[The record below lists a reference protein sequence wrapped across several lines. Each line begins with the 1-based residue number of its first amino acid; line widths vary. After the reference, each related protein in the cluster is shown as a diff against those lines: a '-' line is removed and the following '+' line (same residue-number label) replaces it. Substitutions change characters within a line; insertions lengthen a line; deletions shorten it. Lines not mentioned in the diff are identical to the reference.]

1 MEDEMMVIQID
12 SRESNNSKIKEYFT
26 KNNIEYFVSKLP
38 CGDYAN
44 PQNMKI
50 IVELKHSHNDGLG
63 ELVTNLCRSVNHQRF
78 VNEINLAKKIGVENF
93 IVLIA
98 SKDIT
103 NVDEI
108 HLWKNKYGKV
118 NPETFENRNT
128 KYQNLWDAA
137 KAILSKNTYIKKKLI
152 SNEHYI

>member
-1 MEDEMMVIQID
+1 MMIIQID
-12 SRESNNSKIKEYFT
+12 SRESNNSKIKEYFI

-50 IVELKHSHNDGLG
+50 IVELKHSHNDGLQ
-63 ELVTNLCRSVNHQRF
+63 ELVNNLCRTVNHQRF
-78 VNEINLAKKIGVENF
+78 KNEILLAKKIGVENF

-103 NVDEI
+103 NIDEI

-118 NPETFENRNT
+118 NPETFEKIVKTFRD
-128 KYQNLWDAA
+128 KYNIQFEFCKPNECGKRIIEL
-137 KAILSKNTYIKKKLI
+137 LEVSK
-152 SNEHYI
+152 

>member
-118 NPETFENRNT
+118 NPETFEKIVKTFKN
-128 KYQNLWDAA
+128 KYNIQFEFCKPNECG
-137 KAILSKNTYIKKKLI
+137 KKIIELLTR
-152 SNEHYI
+152 

>member
-118 NPETFENRNT
+118 NPETFEKIVKTFKN
-128 KYQNLWDAA
+128 KYNIQFEFC
-137 KAILSKNTYIKKKLI
+137 KP
-152 SNEHYI
+152 NECGKRIIELLTR

>member
-1 MEDEMMVIQID
+1 MMVIQID

-118 NPETFENRNT
+118 NPETFEKIVKTFKN
-128 KYQNLWDAA
+128 KYNIQFEFC
-137 KAILSKNTYIKKKLI
+137 KP
-152 SNEHYI
+152 NECGKRIIELLTR

>member
-1 MEDEMMVIQID
+1 MVIQID
-12 SRESNNSKIKEYFT
+12 SRESNNKKIKEYFD
-26 KNNIEYFVSKLP
+26 NIGQEYFVSKLP

-50 IVELKHSHNDGLG
+50 VIELKHSHNDGLG

-78 VNEINLAKKIGVENF
+78 VNEVNLSKKIGVEHF
-93 IVLIA
+93 IILVA

-103 NVDEI
+103 SLDEV

-118 NPETFENRNT
+118 KPFVLEKIMKTLKE
-128 KYQNLWDAA
+128 KYNVEFVFCKPDECG
-137 KAILSKNTYIKKKLI
+137 KKIIELLGVR
-152 SNEHYI
+152 

>member
-1 MEDEMMVIQID
+1 MMVIQID

-50 IVELKHSHNDGLG
+50 VIELKHSHNDGLG

-118 NPETFENRNT
+118 NPKTFEKIVKTFKNKYNIQFEFCKPNECGKRIIELLT
-128 KYQNLWDAA
+128 K
-137 KAILSKNTYIKKKLI
+137 
-152 SNEHYI
+152 

>member
-1 MEDEMMVIQID
+1 MNLILQID
-12 SRESNNSKIKEYFT
+12 SRESNNKKIKEYFDS
-26 KNNIEYFVSKLP
+26 IGQEYFVSKLP

-44 PQNMKI
+44 PQNMKV

-63 ELVTNLCRSVNHQRF
+63 ELVMNLCRSVNHQRF
-78 VNEINLAKKIGVENF
+78 KNEVMLSKKIGVERF

-103 NVDEI
+103 SVDEI

-118 NPETFENRNT
+118 KPETFEKIVKTFRD
-128 KYQNLWDAA
+128 KYDVEFQFCKPNECG
-137 KAILSKNTYIKKKLI
+137 KKIIELLNGDK
-152 SNEHYI
+152 

>member
-1 MEDEMMVIQID
+1 MMVLQID
-12 SRESNNSKIKEYFT
+12 SRESNNKKIKEYFDS
-26 KNNIEYFVSKLP
+26 IGQEYFVSKLP

-50 IVELKHSHNDGLG
+50 VIELKHSHNDGLG

-78 VNEINLAKKIGVENF
+78 VNEINLSKKIGVEHF
-93 IVLIA
+93 IILVA

-103 NVDEI
+103 SLDEV

-118 NPETFENRNT
+118 KPFVLEKIMKTLKE
-128 KYQNLWDAA
+128 KYSVEFVFCKPDECG
-137 KAILSKNTYIKKKLI
+137 KKIIELL
-152 SNEHYI
+152 EARE

>member
-1 MEDEMMVIQID
+1 MNNIIICDT
-12 SRESNNSKIKEYFT
+12 REKGNKKILEYFE
-26 KNNIEYFVSKLP
+26 KVGQDYIVSKLP

-50 IVELKHSHNDGLG
+50 IIELKHSHNDGLG

-78 VNEINLAKKIGVENF
+78 INEINLSKKIRVEHF
-93 IVLIA
+93 IILVA

-103 NVDEI
+103 SLDEV

-118 NPETFENRNT
+118 KPFVLEKIMKTLKE
-128 KYQNLWDAA
+128 KYGIEFVFCKPDECG
-137 KAILSKNTYIKKKLI
+137 KKIIELLGARK
-152 SNEHYI
+152 

>member
-1 MEDEMMVIQID
+1 MILQVD
-12 SRESNNSKIKEYFT
+12 SRESNNKKIKEYFDS
-26 KNNIEYFVSKLP
+26 IGQEYFVPKLP

-44 PQNMKI
+44 PQNMKVV
-50 IVELKHSHNDGLG
+50 VELKHSHNDGLG
-63 ELVTNLCRSVNHQRF
+63 ELVMNLCRTITHERF
-78 VNEINLAKKIGVENF
+78 KKEVMLSKKIGVERF

-118 NPETFENRNT
+118 KPEIFEKIVKTFRDKYNVEFVFCKPNECGERIIELLNT
-128 KYQNLWDAA
+128 NLP
-137 KAILSKNTYIKKKLI
+137 N
-152 SNEHYI
+152 

>member
-1 MEDEMMVIQID
+1 MIIQIC
-12 SRESNNSKIKEYFT
+12 SREQNKKKITDYFDSQS
-26 KNNIEYFVSKLP
+26 IEWFVSKLP

-44 PQNMKI
+44 PQNMKT
-50 IVELKHSHNDGLG
+50 IVELKHSHNDGLQ
-63 ELVTNLCRSVNHQRF
+63 ELVMNLCRTVNHQRF
-78 VNEINLAKKIGVENF
+78 KNEILLAKKIGVENF

-118 NPETFENRNT
+118 NPETFEKIVKTFRD
-128 KYQNLWDAA
+128 KYN
-137 KAILSKNTYIKKKLI
+137 IKFEFCKPNECGKKIIELLT
-152 SNEHYI
+152 N